1 MIPPLNSLYYLLVV
15 QNRHFEPYAERF
27 EHETP
32 LLFLI
37 QKYPEVLGQEK
48 VSEE

>member
-1 MIPPLNSLYYLLVV
+1 MIPPLNSLYYLVV
-15 QNRHFEPYAERF
+15 GKDRHFEPYAERF
-27 EHETP
+27 EHEKP
-32 LLFLI
+32 LWFSI